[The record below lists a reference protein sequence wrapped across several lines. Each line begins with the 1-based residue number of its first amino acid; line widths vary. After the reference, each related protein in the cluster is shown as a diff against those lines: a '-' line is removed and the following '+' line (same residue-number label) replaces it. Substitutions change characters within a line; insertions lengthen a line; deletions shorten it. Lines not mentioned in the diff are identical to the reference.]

1 MCIKINVKKF
11 LKEFFTDSI
20 LSLTG
25 MISGIVLFLIGIFK
39 NEVLFQITG
48 ITIVFLAIVHLI
60 RVQNKKLVPKPE
72 PLPEPAPPVVP
83 EPIIEK
89 PKPPWFGASVYEL
102 IQMEIELIKA
112 FLKQLK
118 KAGGNATE
126 IFLVHSHNNNTF
138 QPYKYDRQK
147 KQFDLEVWNPMYWV
161 SFKCFLTTCKIFGIV
176 PFIRIHDWCSI
187 KNSELAKYYC
197 FLNNVQGFTS
207 VYDEGL
213 YPYYSILNA
222 RIPKELKDAGVE
234 QFFIIPMSECDG
246 MSDQVWNF
254 NHRYLLD
261 MLYFGTDLRQYD
273 VPEDQIIISAATK
286 HFDRLMNLGCRLE
299 VHGIA
304 DVEDLVTA
312 IQLYGNNIFGNGD
325 GCNGNG
331 IKSWNGYGEPSIDQA
346 IELGKYIRNNDLFGY
361 IYKAREGY
369 QTRGE
374 VHPELVKFSALKALV
389 GK

>member
-1 MCIKINVKKF
+1 MKKINVWKF
-11 LKEFFTDSI
+11 LRNIWAWIK
-20 LSLTG
+20 G
-25 MISGIVLFLIGIFK
+25 LFCK
-39 NEVLFQITG
+39 
-48 ITIVFLAIVHLI
+48 
-60 RVQNKKLVPKPE
+60 PKPE
-72 PLPEPAPPVVP
+72 PLPEPTPPVVP
-83 EPIIEK
+83 EPDPPTVPE

-102 IQMEIELIKA
+102 IQMEVELIKA

-126 IFLVHSHNNNTF
+126 IFLIHSHDGNTF
-138 QPYKYDRQK
+138 QPYAWDGKSFWLD
-147 KQFDLEVWNPMYWV
+147 VWNEAFWDKFRY
-161 SFKCFLTTCKIFGIV
+161 FLRSCKELGIAV
-176 PFIRIHDWCSI
+176 FIRMGDWCSV
-187 KNSELAKYYC
+187 KNPELAKFYC

-207 VYDEGL
+207 VYDAGL

-222 RIPKELKDAGVE
+222 RILKELKDAGVE

-246 MSDQVWNF
+246 G
-254 NHRYLLD
+254 R
-261 MLYFGTDLRQYD
+261 YD
-273 VPEDQIIISAATK
+273 VEWFNEWYVYDLLNQGIHVGQIILSADPK
-286 HFDRLMNLGCRLE
+286 HFDWLRDLGCRLE

-304 DVEDLVTA
+304 DMADLVTA

-331 IKSWNGYGEPSIDQA
+331 IQSYNGYGEPSIDQA
-346 IELGKYIRNNDLFGY
+346 IELGKHIRNNDLFGY

-389 GK
+389 GENND

>member
-187 KNSELAKYYC
+187 KNPELAKYYC

-246 MSDQVWNF
+246 G
-254 NHRYLLD
+254 R
-261 MLYFGTDLRQYD
+261 YD
-273 VPEDQIIISAATK
+273 VEWFNEWYVYDLLNQGIHVGQIILSADPK
-286 HFDRLMNLGCRLE
+286 HFDMIEDLECRLE

-331 IKSWNGYGEPSIDQA
+331 IQSYNGYGEPSIDQA
-346 IELGKYIRNNDLFGY
+346 IELGKYIRNNNLFGY
-361 IYKAREGY
+361 CYKLRSAY
-369 QTRGE
+369 KTKGE
-374 VHPELVKFSALKALV
+374 VHIELADFSALKALA
-389 GK
+389 GEIK